1 MANERSA
8 AITIGGNEYE
18 LLLTTRATK
27 EIAKRYGGLSNLGE
41 KLAQSEN
48 FEEALDELMWLIVL
62 LCNQSILVHNLQNP
76 DSKKEPLEQE
86 TLELLTT
93 PYDLAGFK
101 DAIMD
106 ALIKGTKR
114 EIESEQAPGE
124 EKNAPV
130 GQTE

>member
-1 MANERSA
+1 MANERSTV
-8 AITIGGNEYE
+8 ITVGGKEYE

-41 KLAQSEN
+41 KLAQSGN
-48 FEEALDELMWLIVL
+48 FEDALDELMWLIVL
-62 LCNQSILVHNLQNP
+62 LCNQSILVHNLQFP

-93 PYDLAGFK
+93 PYELAGFK
-101 DAIMD
+101 DAIMG

-114 EIESEQAPGE
+114 EIESEQTPGE
-124 EKNAPV
+124 GKNAEV

>member
-1 MANERSA
+1 MANERSTV
-8 AITIGGNEYE
+8 ITIGGKEYE

-41 KLAQSEN
+41 KLAQSGN
-48 FEEALDELMWLIVL
+48 FEDALDELMWLIVL
-62 LCNQSILVHNLQNP
+62 LCNQSILVHNLQFP

-86 TLELLTT
+86 TLELLTA
-93 PYDLAGFK
+93 PYELAGFK
-101 DAIMD
+101 DAIMG

-124 EKNAPV
+124 GKNAEV